1 MNLEWYANS
10 RSNRLR
16 PSDSS
21 VISHTGNVS
30 MLEGGRLS
38 LIKEGGRRV
47 LGTISI
53 AGLCYFSVRYY

>member
-1 MNLEWYANS
+1 M
-10 RSNRLR
+10 
-16 PSDSS
+16 
-21 VISHTGNVS
+21 S

-53 AGLCYFSVRYY
+53 AGLCYFSVRYHPDSLLLLAATN